1 RTDDGPAGGSVLGQT
16 RLKTANPKRIGRFQ
30 MQLPV
35 TSRLAKARFSLYVD
49 VNVNVIIKT
58 REFAHV

>member
-1 RTDDGPAGGSVLGQT
+1 
-16 RLKTANPKRIGRFQ
+16 

-35 TSRLAKARFSLYVD
+35 TSRLVKTRLSAYID
-49 VNVNVIIKT
+49 VNVNVIIKS